1 MTKEEIRDNY
11 LKLLEIIRQYERIN
25 GRKEN
30 SVKIVAVSKTH
41 PIEYILW
48 GIEAGIEIF
57 GENYVQELKSKYQ
70 YFLDNNLTAPE
81 FHFIGHLQTN
91 KVKYIASFITMI
103 HSVDSVKLA
112 KEIDRRASDNN
123 RIIDILV
130 QVNTSGERSKFGC
143 KPEELEFIL
152 NEIKNFENIN
162 IKGLMTIGSFSGDE
176 NIYRAEFRLLK
187 QLRDD
192 MQNKFSSLKLEHLS
206 MGMSHDFIAAI
217 EEGATIVRIGTNIF
231 GLRNYNE

>member
-1 MTKEEIRDNY
+1 
-11 LKLLEIIRQYERIN
+11 
-25 GRKEN
+25 
-30 SVKIVAVSKTH
+30 
-41 PIEYILW
+41 
-48 GIEAGIEIF
+48 
-57 GENYVQELKSKYQ
+57 
-70 YFLDNNLTAPE
+70 
-81 FHFIGHLQTN
+81 
-91 KVKYIASFITMI
+91 MI